1 MIRAAAGACFMSQ
14 PTGERTAGDWDKV
27 RMDFHTSIM
36 VDTSL
41 NSLAQNVDAADW
53 TLSGKDETP
62 AKYIDLSFEE
72 LQLVPGLMGHP
83 ARIDQLIGILED
95 TIAFDNP
102 FGEMVEQSAVA
113 AAEENPLLK
122 NLSRLEIPPDYPIE
136 ATMMSADT
144 QTFCKLEAIVT
155 LADFAN
161 FAQNMP
167 PQVIVGGDL
176 RTFLNALAHVNET
189 ALAAI
194 LPFRPGSKGLHLPEA
209 LGQLVST
216 LPVGERLALF
226 KRWGGELT
234 EAEAAEAADVSKQQL
249 AEMEAALRERANGVF
264 RLLPGELAALPA
276 RIAESGSL
284 ERYLVVLGDPQ
295 KEALA
300 AKLLEPMI
308 SPPDTAST
316 EGPTGKAGKGGLF
329 AALLRWLRK

>member
-1 MIRAAAGACFMSQ
+1 MSQ

-41 NSLAQNVDAADW
+41 NSLDAADW

-62 AKYIDLSFEE
+62 AKYIHLSFEE

-136 ATMMSADT
+136 ATMMSEDT
-144 QTFCKLEAIVT
+144 QSFCKLEGIVT

-209 LGQLVST
+209 LGQLIGT
-216 LPVGERLALF
+216 LPAGERLALF
-226 KRWGGELT
+226 RRWGGRLT
-234 EAEAAEAADVSKQQL
+234 EAETAEVADYSKAQVAA
-249 AEMEAALRERANGVF
+249 MEVALRERANGVF
-264 RLLPGELAALPA
+264 QLLPGELAALPA
-276 RIAESGSL
+276 GIAESGSL

-295 KEALA
+295 KETLA
-300 AKLLEPMI
+300 AKLIEPLI
-308 SPPDTAST
+308 RPPDTGEADAK
-316 EGPTGKAGKGGLF
+316 PGKAARGGLF
-329 AALLRWLRK
+329 GALLRWLRK

>member
-1 MIRAAAGACFMSQ
+1 MSQ
-14 PTGERTAGDWDKV
+14 STGERTAGDWDKV

-53 TLSGKDETP
+53 PLPGKDETP

-72 LQLVPGLMGHP
+72 LPLVPGLTGHP
-83 ARIDQLIGILED
+83 ERIDQLIGILED

-122 NLSRLEIPPDYPIE
+122 NLSRLEIPLDFPIE

-144 QTFCKLEAIVT
+144 QTFCKLEGIVT

-176 RTFLNALAHVNET
+176 RTFLNALAHVNEN

-194 LPFRPGSKGLHLPEA
+194 LPFRPGSKGLQLPEA
-209 LGQLVST
+209 LGQLIST
-216 LPVGERLALF
+216 LPAGERLALF
-226 KRWGGELT
+226 KRWGGQLT
-234 EAEAAEAADVSKQQL
+234 EAEAAKVAPDNKQQL
-249 AEMEAALRERANGVF
+249 AEMEAALRERASGVF
-264 RLLPGELAALPA
+264 QLLPAELAALPA
-276 RIAESGSL
+276 RIAECGSL
-284 ERYLVVLGDPQ
+284 ERYLVILGDPQ

-308 SPPDTAST
+308 SPPEAGPADTRT
-316 EGPTGKAGKGGLF
+316 GKGGLF
-329 AALLRWLRK
+329 SALIRWLRK

>member
-1 MIRAAAGACFMSQ
+1 
-14 PTGERTAGDWDKV
+14 
-27 RMDFHTSIM
+27 MDFHTSIM

-41 NSLAQNVDAADW
+41 NSLAQNLDAADW
-53 TLSGKDETP
+53 PFSGKDETP
-62 AKYIDLSFEE
+62 SKYIDLSFEE

-83 ARIDQLIGILED
+83 TRIDQLIGILED

-122 NLSRLEIPPDYPIE
+122 NLSRLEIPLDYPIE
-136 ATMMSADT
+136 GTMMSADT

-209 LGQLVST
+209 LGQLIST
-216 LPVGERLALF
+216 LPAGERLALF
-226 KRWGGELT
+226 RHGGGELT
-234 EAEAAEAADVSKQQL
+234 EVEAAEAADCSKQQL

-264 RLLPGELAALPA
+264 RLLPSELAVLPA
-276 RIAESGSL
+276 SIAESGSL

-300 AKLLEPMI
+300 AKLLEPI
-308 SPPDTAST
+308 IRPPETTSAEDQ
-316 EGPTGKAGKGGLF
+316 TGKAGKGGWLGAF
-329 AALLRWLRK
+329 FRWLRK

>member
-1 MIRAAAGACFMSQ
+1 
-14 PTGERTAGDWDKV
+14 
-27 RMDFHTSIM
+27 
-36 VDTSL
+36 
-41 NSLAQNVDAADW
+41 
-53 TLSGKDETP
+53 
-62 AKYIDLSFEE
+62 
-72 LQLVPGLMGHP
+72 MGHP
-83 ARIDQLIGILED
+83 KRIDQLIGILED

-122 NLSRLEIPPDYPIE
+122 NLSRLEIPLDYPIE

-209 LGQLVST
+209 LGQLIST
-216 LPVGERLALF
+216 LPAGERLALF
-226 KRWGGELT
+226 RHWGGELT
-234 EAEAAEAADVSKQQL
+234 EAEAAEAADCSKQQL

-264 RLLPGELAALPA
+264 RLLPSELAALPA
-276 RIAESGSL
+276 GVAESGSL

-300 AKLLEPMI
+300 AKLLEPII
-308 SPPDTAST
+308 SPPETVSA
-316 EGPTGKAGKGGLF
+316 EGLTGKAGKGRWLGAF
-329 AALLRWLRK
+329 FRWLRK

>member
-1 MIRAAAGACFMSQ
+1 MSQ

-122 NLSRLEIPPDYPIE
+122 NLSRLEIPPDYP
-136 ATMMSADT
+136 
-144 QTFCKLEAIVT
+144 
-155 LADFAN
+155 
-161 FAQNMP
+161 
-167 PQVIVGGDL
+167 
-176 RTFLNALAHVNET
+176 R
-189 ALAAI
+189 
-194 LPFRPGSKGLHLPEA
+194 
-209 LGQLVST
+209 
-216 LPVGERLALF
+216 
-226 KRWGGELT
+226 
-234 EAEAAEAADVSKQQL
+234 
-249 AEMEAALRERANGVF
+249 
-264 RLLPGELAALPA
+264 
-276 RIAESGSL
+276 
-284 ERYLVVLGDPQ
+284 
-295 KEALA
+295 
-300 AKLLEPMI
+300 
-308 SPPDTAST
+308 
-316 EGPTGKAGKGGLF
+316 
-329 AALLRWLRK
+329 

>member
-1 MIRAAAGACFMSQ
+1 
-14 PTGERTAGDWDKV
+14 
-27 RMDFHTSIM
+27 
-36 VDTSL
+36 
-41 NSLAQNVDAADW
+41 
-53 TLSGKDETP
+53 
-62 AKYIDLSFEE
+62 
-72 LQLVPGLMGHP
+72 
-83 ARIDQLIGILED
+83 
-95 TIAFDNP
+95 
-102 FGEMVEQSAVA
+102 
-113 AAEENPLLK
+113 
-122 NLSRLEIPPDYPIE
+122 
-136 ATMMSADT
+136 
-144 QTFCKLEAIVT
+144 
-155 LADFAN
+155 
-161 FAQNMP
+161 MP